1 MLKRTYTDLRTRSD
15 GIFCAFK
22 IFSLASPFFLAR
34 PKICTRPIRGSVGK
48 QQARR
53 QDRFEGLMLNL
64 QNRIVKYMFG
74 GGYDFEPFV
83 GEVGSERGII
93 EMLCI

>member
-1 MLKRTYTDLRTRSD
+1 M
-15 GIFCAFK
+15 
-22 IFSLASPFFLAR
+22 
-34 PKICTRPIRGSVGK
+34 GK

-74 GGYDFEPFV
+74 GYDFEPFV